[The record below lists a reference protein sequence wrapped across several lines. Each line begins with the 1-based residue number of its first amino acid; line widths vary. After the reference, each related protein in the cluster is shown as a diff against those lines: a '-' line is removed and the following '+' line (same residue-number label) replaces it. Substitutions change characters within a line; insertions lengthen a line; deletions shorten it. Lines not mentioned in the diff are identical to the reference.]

1 MIIPRAVAGRERVG
15 RRVSS
20 ESNARRAHRGKYSYR
35 DFLPRTGE
43 RFMSVDRLDL
53 ASISDMTKI
62 VRSYGHPFRGWLTKT
77 ANDIRHLNCEVQ
89 SDPNPEN
96 PYHALIVLPT
106 EVAADRDRQK
116 HKVRELAEV
125 CEWNEPV
132 GD

>member
-1 MIIPRAVAGRERVG
+1 M
-15 RRVSS
+15 
-20 ESNARRAHRGKYSYR
+20 
-35 DFLPRTGE
+35 LGE
-43 RFMSVDRLDL
+43 RTAGNTVTEIFCQERANGLCQSTGLDL